1 MGRKKKIIEEQVD
14 DIELFVEE
22 DDDDIDNINISTEI
36 TSYRNNPLLKKAG
49 IKIEFTPAQV
59 EEYLKCAQDPIYFI
73 KKYIKIVHID
83 HGVIPFEL
91 WPFQENM
98 INVIHNNRRVI
109 GRVGRQSGKS
119 TTTIAYLLWLSL
131 FSDHQNIAIL
141 ANKGTLSREL
151 LSRYQMAY
159 ENLPL
164 WLQQGIVV
172 WNKGSLELENGS
184 KIIAAATS
192 SSAIRGGSFSCVVLD
207 EFAHVHNNL
216 AEDFFTSVYPVIS
229 SGKKSK
235 IIIISTPKGMNL
247 FYKLFTD
254 AKAGRSDYAVIDV
267 HWSEIPGRTPEWA
280 AETIKNTS
288 QRQFNQEFGC
298 DFLGSTNTL
307 VDVVKLQCL
316 SFKNTIQNIFDME
329 VFELP
334 IKQTLDELGNI
345 EEKEHLYFI
354 TVDVSE
360 GKNLDYSA
368 FNVIDCSTIPYRQVA
383 RYRSNT
389 ISPILFPTIIKNC
402 AEYYNNAYVL
412 IEINNNPQI
421 AEFLHN
427 DLEYENI
434 LKVISGNKKAQQVST
449 GGKGQQLGL
458 KMSSQVK
465 RIGCSNLKTL
475 IEHDKIVINDFETV
489 SELTTFIGDG
499 VSFSAEE
506 GCNDDIVMSLV
517 MFGWLSTQRYFTE
530 IVTLDLRKQLQS
542 ENFESFEQE
551 TLPIGE
557 FNNGEDLNYFVEEGD
572 MWFDSRIEDP
582 FGSFISRFM

>member
-1 MGRKKKIIEEQVD
+1 MNNI
-14 DIELFVEE
+14 EE
-22 DDDDIDNINISTEI
+22 DDIDDIGIDVEI
-36 TSYRNNPLLKKAG
+36 TSYRSNPLLKKAG
-49 IKIEFTPAQV
+49 IKIDFTPAQV
-59 EEYLKCAQDPIYFI
+59 EEYIKCSQDPIYFI
-73 KKYIKIVHID
+73 KKYVKIVHID
-83 HGVIPFEL
+83 YGVVPFEL
-91 WPFQENM
+91 WEFQERM
-98 INVIHNNRRVI
+98 ITTIHNNRRTI

-131 FSDHQNIAIL
+131 FNDHQNIAIL
-141 ANKGTLSREL
+141 ANKGSLSREL

-164 WLQQGIVV
+164 WLQQGIVF

-184 KIIAAATS
+184 KLVAAATS

-216 AEDFFTSVYPVIS
+216 AEEFFTSVYPVIS

-288 QRQFNQEFGC
+288 QRQFDQEFGC
-298 DFLGSTNTL
+298 NFLGSTNTL
-307 VDVVKLQCL
+307 IDAVKLQCL
-316 SFKNTIQNIFDME
+316 SHKEIIHNFGGMDI
-329 VFELP
+329 FELP
-334 IKQTLDELGNI
+334 IKETVDDTGVVV
-345 EEKEHLYFI
+345 EKDHLYFI

-360 GKNLDYSA
+360 GNNLDYSA
-368 FNVIDCSTIPYRQVA
+368 FNIIDTSTIPYRQVA
-383 RYRSNT
+383 RFRSNT
-389 ISPILFPTIIKNC
+389 ISPILFPTILKSC
-402 AEYYNNAYVL
+402 GEYYNNAYILV
-412 IEINNNPQI
+412 EINNNPQI
-421 AEFLHN
+421 ADFLHL

-434 LKVISGNKKAQQVST
+434 LKVMSGNKKAQHVAS

-475 IEHDKIVINDFETV
+475 IEHDKLVINDFETI
-489 SELTTFIGDG
+489 SELTTFVDNG
-499 VSFSAEE
+499 VSFAAEE
-506 GCNDDIVMSLV
+506 GCNDDIAMSLV
-517 MFGWLSTQRYFTE
+517 MFGWLSTQKYFTE

-542 ENFESFEQE
+542 ETFNMYEQE

-557 FNNGEDLNYFVEEGD
+557 LNTGLELDFFEEDGD
-572 MWFDSRIEDP
+572 IWFDARVKDP
-582 FGSFISRFM
+582 YGLLMKSLI